1 MGNLVTRSAAWGAYF
16 LIGIGFAVPG
26 VAQEPKHDHSP
37 PGGPAATARAAT
49 ALSLADLEQLALQR
63 NPTLTQAAAAI
74 DASRGKALEAGLY
87 PNPTMGP
94 FADQLGA
101 RNGIDERVGAFIEQE
116 LVTGGKLRLSR
127 AKYNQE
133 AYQAELQRQAQE
145 YRVLNAIKIGFYNLL
160 AAQQLIEVRRT
171 LLENAQNAVKTTEEL
186 VNVGQANPP
195 DLLQAQ
201 VEANR
206 ARVNLRAAESRH
218 RRDWQH
224 LVTLIGAPELA
235 ATTLAGKL
243 EMESQPLEFDAAL
256 CRLLHESPELQFAQ
270 AEVVRDQIGLQREQ
284 VEPIPNVLVRGATG
298 YNFETH
304 NETTDVSIGIRL
316 PIFDRNQGTIR
327 QAEAELARAQAE
339 VVRVELSLRR
349 RLADAFHNYQTALDS
364 VKDYQQNS
372 LPKARQ
378 AYDLYLD
385 YFRKKRAT
393 WPQVLVAER
402 TFAQLSEEYIAAL
415 IELREAEVTIQGL
428 LLVDG
433 LTPPSEPVPQG
444 HIEATPKPR

>member
-1 MGNLVTRSAAWGAYF
+1 M
-16 LIGIGFAVPG
+16 LIGFGLAVPG
-26 VAQEPKHDHSP
+26 FADEPKHEHSWPSLP
-37 PGGPAATARAAT
+37 PANTSAVT
-49 ALSLADLEQLALQR
+49 ALSLTDLEQLALQR
-63 NPTLTQAAAAI
+63 NPSLAQAAAAI
-74 DASRGKALEAGLY
+74 EASRSKAMQAGLY
-87 PNPTMGP
+87 PNPTVGP

-116 LVTGGKLRLSR
+116 IVTAGKLRLSR
-127 AKYNQE
+127 AKYSQE
-133 AYQAELQRQAQE
+133 AYQAELQRLAQE
-145 YRVLNAIKIGFYNLL
+145 YRVLNSIKIGFYNVL
-160 AAQQLIEVRRT
+160 AAQKLIEVRRT
-171 LLENAQNAVKTTEEL
+171 LSENAQNAVKTTEEL
-186 VNVGQANPP
+186 VNVGQANQP

-206 ARVNLRAAESRH
+206 ARVNLRAAESRYT
-218 RRDWQH
+218 RDRQH
-224 LVTLIGAPELA
+224 LVTLVGAAELPP
-235 ATTLAGKL
+235 TTLAGKL
-243 EMESQPLEFDAAL
+243 ESESKSLEFEASL
-256 CRLLHESPELQFAQ
+256 CRLLQESPELQFAQ
-270 AEVVRDQIGLQREQ
+270 AEVVRDQISLRREQ

-298 YNFETH
+298 YNFETR

-327 QAEAELARAQAE
+327 QAQAELARAQAE
-339 VVRVELSLRR
+339 VARVELSLRR
-349 RLADAFHNYQTALDS
+349 RLADAFHRYQTALDS
-364 VKDYQQNS
+364 VKDYQQSS
-372 LPKARQ
+372 LPKARE

-402 TFAQLSEEYIAAL
+402 TFAQLSEDYIAAL
-415 IELREAEVTIQGL
+415 AELREAEVTIRGL